1 MLLADLRP
9 GASARVAAVQG
20 AQARRLRALGFVPE
34 TRVTAERPAP
44 GGDPAVY
51 SLRGYTVAMRR
62 ALAEEVEVKE

>member
-1 MLLADLRP
+1 MLLANLRP

-51 SLRGYTVAMRR
+51 SLRGYTVALRLS
-62 ALAEEVEVKE
+62 LARQVEVRA

>member
-51 SLRGYTVAMRR
+51 SLRG
-62 ALAEEVEVKE
+62 